1 MEFEENNDDP
11 WMHKTVMMNFKTPS
25 IYFQFKRRE
34 NKNNVISMQVL
45 QVEKQNKTKTPLC
58 VTGTKVL
65 VLLKKHSKN
74 RECLLN
80 TNVTIKYLHS
90 VQKAEGGDWFK
101 KKKKNWWPFAV
112 WGERPQPN
120 SPEWLSMTL
129 SSLDHYP
136 LLS

>member
-80 TNVTIKYLHS
+80 TNVTFKYLHS
-90 VQKAEGGDWFK
+90 VQKAEGGD
-101 KKKKNWWPFAV
+101 
-112 WGERPQPN
+112 
-120 SPEWLSMTL
+120 
-129 SSLDHYP
+129 
-136 LLS
+136 